1 MQVEVITTDGR
12 GFTPEE
18 LSDRCAKKI
27 VSVADTA
34 PPAIRDQA
42 YAFQSA
48 VEATVNFYMHEA
60 VRNDRLTV
68 YNALLS
74 AGHPKLAE
82 LVKDL

>member
-1 MQVEVITTDGR
+1 MQVEVITTDSR

-42 YAFQSA
+42 HAFQSA
-48 VEATVNFYMHEA
+48 VEATVTF
-60 VRNDRLTV
+60 TCTK
-68 YNALLS
+68 LL
-74 AGHPKLAE
+74 GMIGLRYIM
-82 LVKDL
+82 LC